1 MWLADLR
8 MGLAKNLEV
17 YRSMHMDGQA
27 HKMVTLQ
34 NVDKYAIRRGTS
46 SMQYQR
52 PTFIGFELFYSR
64 TLFFL
69 PWELWQSNLHILHI
83 KLLQHYQ
90 PLFFP

>member
-1 MWLADLR
+1 

-52 PTFIGFELFYSR
+52 PTFIGFELFKDVVFPSMG
-64 TLFFL
+64 TLA
-69 PWELWQSNLHILHI
+69 
-83 KLLQHYQ
+83 KQ
-90 PLFFP
+90 PTDSTY